1 MINPK
6 LPEIYHKTPL
16 TTRIT

>member
-6 LPEIYHKTPL
+6 LTEIYHKTLL